1 MGLPPSAARVQAA
14 LGAAGSEA
22 IVLETP
28 SSTRTAAEAARSVGA
43 EVGQIVKSLVFLAD
57 GEPVLLLVAGDRRVD
72 LRKAAVLAEARA
84 LVRPDAAVV
93 REVTGYAIGGVPPLG
108 HDRALP
114 TFMDESLRRFA
125 VVWAAGGTPSTVF
138 ATSPRELESLT
149 RAVVGDLTEGEG
161 S

>member
-72 LRKAAVLAEARA
+72 LRKAAVLAEART

-114 TFMDESLRRFA
+114 AFMDESLRRFE
-125 VVWAAGGTPSTVF
+125 VVWAAGGTPSAVF
-138 ATSPRELESLT
+138 ATSPEELESLT